1 MKKIAI
7 LNNSNNELVQNLISK
22 MLKKNIEACLFDQL
36 SDIIGQDLDLIVL
49 YDSNNITADGDI
61 AKTFDDNITD
71 RFTSMNWNVINIHPS
86 LLPAF
91 EGENAITNAFVS
103 GVKISGIT
111 IHEPSGRI
119 IAQYP
124 VIISNLMH
132 LDEFEKKMHSAELKF
147 VPKVIESIIENKAF
161 DYEDLFNNKSE
172 HNNCGGCGHCGRS
185 CKHNK

>member
-36 SDIIGQDLDLIVL
+36 SDIIGQDFDLIVL
-49 YDSNNITADGDI
+49 YDYNYELPTEFKSST
-61 AKTFDDNITD
+61 
-71 RFTSMNWNVINIHPS
+71 VINIHPS

-172 HNNCGGCGHCGRS
+172 HNNCGGCGHCGGS